1 MIQAFQIARACR
13 LAWAFLF
20 ALVTSVVLLGC
31 SRLGC
36 QNWKKLEHLGRCARK
51 TAFDGFVGSLLVAFL
66 AVRDMLVRAYA
77 AGASDV
83 AASRTGGVV
92 GEPAVAVTVDVVLV
106 ALHEERE
113 VAFLH
118 THMPA
123 A

>member
-20 ALVTSVVLLGC
+20 ALVTSVGLLGC

-36 QNWKKLEHLGRCARK
+36 QHLGRCARK